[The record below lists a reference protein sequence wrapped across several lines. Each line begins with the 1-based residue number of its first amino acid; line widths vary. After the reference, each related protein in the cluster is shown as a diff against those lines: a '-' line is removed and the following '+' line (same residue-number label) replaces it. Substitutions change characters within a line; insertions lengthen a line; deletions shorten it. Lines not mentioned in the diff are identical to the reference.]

1 MANADLANIPICED
15 VRTSGPAMAELTRDG
30 QDLMVVLSQ
39 VEKVESV
46 HGDVRVPVSSV
57 RAVDVVDDVAH
68 AVPGMKV
75 IGAGWPGRFAIG
87 TYSGG
92 PGHLKTFAVVH
103 HDHPRGLRVQLEGD
117 RFDQLVISCEDPEG
131 MRKSLG
137 DLG

>member
-1 MANADLANIPICED
+1 
-15 VRTSGPAMAELTRDG
+15 MAELTRDA
-30 QDLMVVLSQ
+30 QDFVVVLSH

-46 HGDVRVPVSSV
+46 HGDVRVPMSSV
-57 RAVDVVDDVAH
+57 RAVEVVEDVVH
-68 AVPGMKV
+68 AVPGLKV
-75 IGAGWPGRFAIG
+75 IGSGWPGRFAIG

-92 PGHLKTFAVVH
+92 PDDLKTFAVVH

-131 MRKSLG
+131 MRENLG